1 MKHLCYS
8 ILTLLCMLGPCNPLY
23 KVRTTIHF
31 VNNSDYL
38 IKFTIPECYGEDCF
52 PDTTMISYWPCVWY
66 QTSSKKDAHTISSPL
81 DTFEEWIP
89 HGSEC
94 YSLFVF
100 PWEPE
105 KELSEDYF
113 VTKRYFEN
121 DEYYVRYD
129 LTIDDIRSLCDSDGI
144 LNISYP
150 PSPEM
155 RHIKMWPPYE
165 DAIKNVGTLR
175 P

>member
-1 MKHLCYS
+1 MV
-8 ILTLLCMLGPCNPLY
+8 GGCNPFY
-23 KVRTTIHF
+23 KQSTLIYF
-31 VNNSDYL
+31 VNNSDYPIYFSVPDL
-38 IKFTIPECYGEDCF
+38 DHYYNKGEFF
-52 PDTTMISYWPCVWY
+52 PDTTVISYWPY
-66 QTSSKKDAHTISSPL
+66 ITYISLYEKEERTIASPVN
-81 DTFEEWIP
+81 TYEEWIP
-89 HGSEC
+89 QGTEY

-100 PWEPE
+100 PWYASALNE
-105 KELSEDYF
+105 KHVES
-113 VTKRYFEN
+113 